1 MKIPEDHFC
10 PSDQQD
16 WRSWLEENHIQEDFV
31 WMIIYK
37 KSSKKTNI
45 SWSEAVDE
53 ALCFG
58 WIDSVK
64 KPIDDE
70 KYKQYFSKR
79 KAQSTWSRVNKEKV
93 DRLIEE
99 NKMTEA
105 GLQCIEVA
113 KKNGSWTILDSV
125 ENLEVPDDLQEAF
138 DQHAGAEAY
147 FHGLSKSDRKI
158 ILSWIVM
165 AKRSETRNKRIQEAA
180 LMAGKGKKPNQF

>member
-1 MKIPEDHFC
+1 MTIEDDHFC

-79 KAQSTWSRVNKEKV
+79 KPQSTWSRVNKEKV
-93 DRLIEE
+93 DQLIEE

-105 GLQCIEVA
+105 GHKTIEIA

-125 ENLEVPDDLQEAF
+125 ENLEVPTDLQEAF
-138 DQHAGAEAY
+138 AQHHEAED
-147 FHGLSKSDRKI
+147 FFQSLSKSDRKI

-165 AKRSETRNKRIQEAA
+165 AKRPETRNKRIQEAA